1 MRGASYFDISRNMET
16 SAATHQLAALA
27 HDGRLGAFRALIR
40 AGEEGLAAGEL
51 AALSGAAP
59 STNSAQ
65 LAVLEQAGLI
75 AGTREGRSIRYRVRF
90 EAMRALMTFLLADCC
105 NGRPEICAP
114 VAQSLACLT
123 PAAGDAKRC

>member
-1 MRGASYFDISRNMET
+1 M
-16 SAATHQLAALA
+16 
-27 HDGRLGAFRALIR
+27 IR